1 MRELAEDLV
10 AEIQRRFP
18 EPPYILA
25 GYSFGASMAVE
36 AVRLMEARGHPVR
49 RLYLIAPM
57 AEDFY
62 RIGPLRLQ
70 LDGLREPPDELPVW
84 DALRRYSAS
93 NNPLTRRPYQRI
105 WRWFAIEPWR
115 RLLCLLGKARRRLGW
130 PLTPSILWAD
140 VRVDRFRL
148 HAGYRPGPIRTPTVF
163 FNAVDVET
171 DAAATWRPVFQGP
184 FTLHPTPD
192 PHHGEDAVEAAKKVI
207 LDHLGE
213 LED

>member
-1 MRELAEDLV
+1 MTELAEDLV
-10 AEIQRRFP
+10 DEISRRFD
-18 EPPYILA
+18 EDEIFMA

-36 AVRLMEARGHPVR
+36 AVRLMEARGRRVR

-57 AEDFY
+57 PEDFY
-62 RIGPLRLQ
+62 RIGPIRLQ
-70 LDGLREPPDELPVW
+70 LDGLREPPGELSTRE
-84 DALRRYSAS
+84 ALRRYAAS

-115 RLLCLLGKARRRLGW
+115 RLLCSVGKARRLVGL

-148 HAGYRPGPIRTPTVF
+148 HAGYRPGPVRTPTVF
-163 FNAVDVET
+163 FNAMDTDT

-184 FTLHPTPD
+184 FTVHPTPD
-192 PHHGEDAVEAAKKVI
+192 PHHGEDSVEAAKRVI
-207 LDHLGE
+207 LDHLGD